1 VPGVSGYQIVTAT
14 NSSGL
19 ASGKFLNA
27 KATCPV
33 GTKVFAGGVSQTP
46 PAGFALSLTLVSSYP
61 DTNTSWYAEFRN
73 NQSFTLPTISISVFA
88 VCAIAN

>member
-14 NSSGL
+14 NSAAL
-19 ASGKFLNA
+19 ASGKLLNV
-27 KATCPV
+27 KVPCPV
-33 GTKVFAGGVSQTP
+33 GTKVFGGGVGQTP

-73 NQSFTLPTISISVFA
+73 NQGFTLPTISISVYA